1 MKILDIVIE
10 KGKELILGKLR
21 IIQLI
26 EADLQLLMRIF
37 MGSRNEGLI
46 KKDHRISKSN
56 FGLRKHYSIKI
67 AILKK
72 RLLYDTSMISRET
85 TVHNLTDLQACYN
98 R

>member
-10 KGKELILGKLR
+10 KDKGPILGKLR
-21 IIQLI
+21 TIQLI

-37 MGSRNEGLI
+37 MGSRNKDLI

-56 FGLRKHYSIKI
+56 FRSRKHHSIKI

-72 RLLYDTSMISRET
+72 RLLYDTSMISGET
-85 TVHNLTDLQACYN
+85 TVHSLTDL
-98 R
+98 